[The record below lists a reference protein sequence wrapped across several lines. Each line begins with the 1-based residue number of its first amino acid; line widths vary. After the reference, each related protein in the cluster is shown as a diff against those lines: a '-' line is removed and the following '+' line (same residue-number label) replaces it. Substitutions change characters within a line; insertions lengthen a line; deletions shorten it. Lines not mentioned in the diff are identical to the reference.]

1 MVQFKFDTDTKQLQS
16 IQTSYTKGTPAAVVQ
31 VNSQYYACA
40 SNAEIEFFDLSSGM
54 CVHSI
59 QILPHAENID
69 RYTSFAV
76 NT

>member
-59 QILPHAENID
+59 QILPHAENMD